1 MPSAALWSCPHLH
14 RQAQQV
20 LHHANLSIGSCS
32 VEGGVTPLV
41 LAADLPTLRHQ
52 QTQDVQMSCGGW
64 RGGRCHKEPRKKK
77 ASQAATLTHVSGP
90 VQSSAVLLVKGVVV
104 GSF

>member
-1 MPSAALWSCPHLH
+1 MLSAALWSCPHLH

-20 LHHANLSIGSCS
+20 LHHANLSIGRCS

-52 QTQDVQMSCGGW
+52 QTQDVQMSCGG
-64 RGGRCHKEPRKKK
+64 GGAVSHRASEEK